1 MFVFIRT
8 AHAIEGYKNI
18 ILLFYIIM
26 IIFVVNVYLSHTDQ
40 YYFIVFIYLVFYKP
54 HTIGK

>member
-8 AHAIEGYKNI
+8 VYVTGGFRNI
-18 ILLFYIIM
+18 ILLFYTIM
-26 IIFVVNVYLSHTDQ
+26 VIFVVNVYLSHTDQ

-54 HTIGK
+54 HAISQ